1 MIVLYAVEG
10 WGGFKLKGERIWLA
24 WFFGTA
30 GFAGFQFLV
39 FLGQKMAGKDG
50 ALTASIMMAT
60 MPMLGFLVNWVA
72 RRVRPPGGALGFI
85 LLSFAGVTLVVTKGH
100 YSQLMQHPSVYGAD
114 GLIIFGALCW
124 VIYTVGAAFF
134 PQWSPYKYTTITT
147 GLGLGSSVV
156 ITAVLLATGAIDMP
170 GGSDVIAISPQL
182 AYMAT
187 TAGFVGVLCW
197 NLGNKI
203 LTPLNGVLFMDIVP
217 VTAFTVSAIQ
227 GVHAGSI
234 QKGGDAGAVAGLVAG
249 TPVSGNSSD
258 VAEVARS
265 ICLARY
271 RRLRGWCRWLGR
283 RKRRCRCHRSIRCRR
298 ECHGR
303 GQPAATTCDGTS
315 VGEVAVGA
323 DRTLSACPRAKVVR
337 SVRRRRLEHPDLRL

>member
-1 MIVLYAVEG
+1 MNTKYSRGVLFCLIATLSWGGMFPVMTVALRRIDPFTFTCLRYAIAGIAFMIVLYAVEG

-100 YSQLMQHPSVYGAD
+100 YSQLVQHPSVYGAD

-187 TAGFVGVLCW
+187 AAGFVGVLCW

-234 QKGGDAGAVAGLVAG
+234 QIAGASITALALVGNNIYLRHRMTPTTSASVA
-249 TPVSGNSSD
+249 PPS
-258 VAEVARS
+258 
-265 ICLARY
+265 
-271 RRLRGWCRWLGR
+271 
-283 RKRRCRCHRSIRCRR
+283 
-298 ECHGR
+298 
-303 GQPAATTCDGTS
+303 AAAAANP
-315 VGEVAVGA
+315 VGEPAITTDPA
-323 DRTLSACPRAKVVR
+323 IESVVQ
-337 SVRRRRLEHPDLRL
+337 EAAAAEA